1 MLVNLEI
8 KKIFIIP
15 ILLSSSALWF
25 YPAFAQNTNTNTSL
39 ENTGFNEKINQF
51 DHLLNI
57 GISAPLTALSLTGAT
72 FLTRSTKENNGD
84 SRHIQL
90 MDGAKRNLIKA
101 FVLFLACTI
110 IIFIF
115 DFIELLLT
123 TSPVIVEIVDLV
135 ISYSLL
141 FSGFAHLVIAAK
153 KMYRTQV
160 KIGF

>member
-1 MLVNLEI
+1 MLANLET
-8 KKIFIIP
+8 KKIFIIL
-15 ILLSSSALWF
+15 ILLASSALWF
-25 YPAFAQNTNTNTSL
+25 YPAFAQNTNTSL
-39 ENTGFNEKINQF
+39 ENTGLNEKINQF

-72 FLTRSTKENNGD
+72 FLTRSPKDNNED

-90 MDGAKRNLIKA
+90 IDGAKRNLIKA
-101 FVLFLACTI
+101 FVIFLACTI
-110 IIFIF
+110 TIFVF

-123 TSPVIVEIVDLV
+123 TSPIIVEIVDLL

-141 FSGFAHLVIAAK
+141 FSGFAYLAVAAK

-160 KIGF
+160 KIGY

>member
-1 MLVNLEI
+1 MLANLET
-8 KKIFIIP
+8 KKIFIIL
-15 ILLSSSALWF
+15 ILLASSALWF
-25 YPAFAQNTNTNTSL
+25 YPVFAQNTNTSL
-39 ENTGFNEKINQF
+39 ENTGLNEKINQF

-101 FVLFLACTI
+101 FVIFLACTI
-110 IIFIF
+110 TIFVF

-123 TSPVIVEIVDLV
+123 TSPIIVEIVDLL
-135 ISYSLL
+135 I
-141 FSGFAHLVIAAK
+141 
-153 KMYRTQV
+153 
-160 KIGF
+160 